1 MEKDFKAVIF
11 DMDGVLVDSE
21 PAYWKAEEELAR
33 EYDKEV
39 SVETLLKMM
48 GRPAIESMKIFAND
62 LGLKD
67 SPDILY
73 KKRDEKYIK
82 IIETELKPMD
92 GVIEVLKGLKSN
104 GLKTAVATAACK
116 ELLNIQLSKIGIL
129 NNFDFLLSGND
140 IKDGKPHPE
149 IYLKTVSLFGLKPD
163 ECVVVEDSPSGIE
176 AGIKAG
182 CFTVAFPN
190 KYQDMSNLPKA
201 DMIIT
206 NIKEILSIL

>member
-1 MEKDFKAVIF
+1 MKKGFKAVIF
-11 DMDGVLVDSE
+11 DMDGVIVDSE

-62 LGLKD
+62 LAIKD
-67 SPDILY
+67 SPDILH
-73 KKRDEKYIK
+73 KKRDERYIK

-92 GVIEVLKGLKSN
+92 GVTEVLKGLKSN
-104 GLKTAVATAACK
+104 GLKMAVATAASK
-116 ELLNIQLSKIGIL
+116 ELLEIQLSKIGIL
-129 NNFDFLLSGND
+129 NDFDFLLSGSD
-140 IKDGKPHPE
+140 IKNGKPHPE
-149 IYLKTVSLFGLKPD
+149 IYLKTVSLLGLRPD
-163 ECVVVEDSPSGIE
+163 ECVVVEDSQSGME

-190 KYQDMSNLPKA
+190 KYQDISSLPKV
-201 DMIIT
+201 DMIIRSLE
-206 NIKEILSIL
+206 EIMSIL